1 MRIAQVPPLIESVPP
16 KGYGGTE
23 RVVHFLTE
31 ELVRL
36 GHDVTLFASGD
47 SHTSA
52 ELEACAPTALREAGI
67 IDYVPHHYVQLERL
81 FERIDDFDIVHF
93 HVDYLHYP
101 WSSRYGQPHV
111 TTLHGRLDLP
121 ELPALYRCY
130 PDMPVVSISD
140 SQRSPLPWLNWQAT
154 VLHGMPPELYQESVT
169 GGEYLAFLGR
179 VSPEKGL
186 EQAIKIAAAAGM
198 ELRIAAKVDRG
209 DQAYFEEVIQP
220 LLTLPGIKF
229 IGEISEAQKN
239 AFLAGARALLFP
251 IEWDEPFGMVMMEAM
266 ACGTPVIAHPRGS
279 VLQVLEDGIT
289 GFIVSDLAGAIE
301 AVGAAAYFDRQR
313 CRQVFE
319 ERFSARR
326 MALEYVACYERIL
339 DSHHLVQQPS
349 MWQTPD
355 DELGSTAWQ

>member
-36 GHDVTLFASGD
+36 GHEVTLFASGD
-47 SHTSA
+47 SRTSA
-52 ELEACAPTALREAGI
+52 TLEPCAPTALREAGI
-67 IDYVPHHYVQLERL
+67 IDYVPHHYVQLERV
-81 FERIDDFDIVHF
+81 FDQIDDFDIVHF

-121 ELPALYRCY
+121 ELPPLYQRY

-140 SQRSPLPWLNWQAT
+140 AQRAPLPWLNWQAT
-154 VLHGMPPELYQESVT
+154 ILHGMPPELYQSTET
-169 GGEYLAFLGR
+169 DAGYLAFLGR

-186 EQAIKIAAAAGM
+186 VQAIAIAEAAQM
-198 ELRIAAKVDRG
+198 ELRIAAKVDRP

-220 LLTLPGIKF
+220 LLSRPGIEF
-229 IGEISEAQKN
+229 IGEIEEEQKN
-239 AFLAGARALLFP
+239 AFLGGARALLFP
-251 IEWDEPFGMVMMEAM
+251 IDWDEPFGMVMMEAM
-266 ACGTPVIAHPRGS
+266 ACGTPVIAYPRGS
-279 VLQVLEDGIT
+279 VPEVLNQGVT
-289 GFIVSDLAGAIE
+289 GYIVTDVPS
-301 AVGAAAYFDRQR
+301 AVQAVEAAAGFNRRR

-326 MALEYVACYERIL
+326 MAQEYLACYERIL
-339 DSHHLVQQPS
+339 EAFSLEQAQAT
-349 MWQTPD
+349 WQ
-355 DELGSTAWQ
+355 AI